1 MSNRKN
7 KSMDRNELLN
17 YLDQKRMETAG
28 VAQAQQTLFDDE
40 NRLENAKRK
49 WRKTIIFL
57 WILAV
62 MLLLVNDVSDPSSLE
77 GILFWAIL
85 PSRIVAM
92 SFCEP
97 RSCS

>member
-28 VAQAQQTLFDDE
+28 VAQAQQTLSDDK

-57 WILAV
+57 WILV
-62 MLLLVNDVSDPSSLE
+62 VIGGLNNQTGDFFLFGRCFGWVNFTSWLND
-77 GILFWAIL
+77 F
-85 PSRIVAM
+85 
-92 SFCEP
+92 
-97 RSCS
+97 